1 MKTTQKFYNWFLLV
15 GTLLFSQVC
24 FGQWVPDGPDMYT
37 LDQFIGIGTNAPFEK
52 LHLQDSNYIRIRIE
66 SEADNLSE
74 ASAGISFANVAEAD
88 ISVWNI
94 ANTED
99 HLEFTAGLDRPFEL
113 RRESAYFGT
122 NGNRTTVNIA
132 SKLLSPVGNS
142 WYNGGLELSYG
153 NQRLSFDPNQI
164 ESGTKFFLNYYSNQD
179 MVFGIGGGDV
189 GIGTSSTEA
198 RMNVSG
204 EGYQLRLHNPGTQGA
219 NWRIGSSNNNWAAN
233 GGKLVFTH
241 TAASSDATMVMT
253 TNGRVGIGITSP
265 STSLHV
271 DGTTM
276 TDVLVIA
283 GGADI
288 AEPFN
293 VAATNSMEAVPGTVV
308 SIDADSPGNLKVSLK
323 AHDKAVAGIV
333 SGAGDIQP
341 GMVMGQDGSIADGET
356 PVALS
361 GRVFCKVDA
370 SYGAIQPGD
379 LLTTS
384 DTPGHAMKVQN
395 HQAAQGAIIGKAM
408 TALEAGTG
416 LVLVLVSLQ

>member
-1 MKTTQKFYNWFLLV
+1 MKTTQKFHNWFLLV
-15 GTLLFSQVC
+15 GTLLFSQVS
-24 FGQWVPDGPDMYT
+24 FAQWVQSGSNMYT
-37 LDQFIGIGTNAPFEK
+37 MDEFIGIGITGPYEK

-74 ASAGISFANVAEAD
+74 ASAGISFANIAEDD

-94 ANTED
+94 ANDED
-99 HLEFTAGLDRPFEL
+99 HLEFTSGLDRPFEL
-113 RRESAYFGT
+113 RTESATFGT
-122 NGNRTTVNIA
+122 SATKTKVNIA
-132 SKLLSPVGNS
+132 SKYISPVGNS
-142 WYNGGLELSYG
+142 FYNGGLEIAAGS
-153 NQRLSFDPNQI
+153 QRLTFDPNQI
-164 ESGTKFFLNYYSNQD
+164 ESGTKFFMNYYSNQD
-179 MVFGIGGGDV
+179 MVFGMGGGDV
-189 GIGTSSTEA
+189 GIGTSSTGA

-308 SIDADSPGNLKVSLK
+308 SIDANSPGNLKVSLK

-384 DTPGHAMKVQN
+384 NTPGHAMKVQN
-395 HQAAQGAIIGKAM
+395 HEAAQGAIIGKAM
-408 TALEAGTG
+408 TALEEGTG

>member
-1 MKTTQKFYNWFLLV
+1 M
-15 GTLLFSQVC
+15 
-24 FGQWVPDGPDMYT
+24 
-37 LDQFIGIGTNAPFEK
+37 
-52 LHLQDSNYIRIRIE
+52 
-66 SEADNLSE
+66 
-74 ASAGISFANVAEAD
+74 
-88 ISVWNI
+88 
-94 ANTED
+94 
-99 HLEFTAGLDRPFEL
+99 
-113 RRESAYFGT
+113 
-122 NGNRTTVNIA
+122 
-132 SKLLSPVGNS
+132 
-142 WYNGGLELSYG
+142 
-153 NQRLSFDPNQI
+153 
-164 ESGTKFFLNYYSNQD
+164 NYYSGQD
-179 MVFGIGGGDV
+179 MVFGMGGGDV
-189 GIGTSSTEA
+189 GIGTSNTEA

-308 SIDADSPGNLKVSLK
+308 SIDANSPGNLKVSLK

-384 DTPGHAMKVQN
+384 DTPGHAMKVKN
-395 HQAAQGAIIGKAM
+395 HEAAQGAIIGKAM
-408 TALEAGTG
+408 TALEEGTG